1 MELIDLT
8 LIWAVIIAVGI
19 MMYVLMDGFDL
30 GVGILF
36 PFAPDDAARDTMMQ
50 SVAPVW
56 DGNETWL
63 ILGGAVLFAAFPSAY
78 AIALSAFYVP
88 VMLLLF
94 SLLFRGV
101 AFEFRLKARGTRRFW
116 DAGFWVGST
125 TAAFAQGLLLGALID
140 GVPLVD
146 GRFHGG
152 IWDWVSPFALT
163 TGLGVV
169 GGYALLGATWLVMKT
184 GGELQDWSRRAARA
198 ALLITLLFLAVV
210 SVYTPLRFPA
220 VAERW
225 FADGHWLMLSPV
237 PLATAVVAISLWREL
252 GHGAERMPFFFAVA
266 LFLLGYLGIGISIW
280 PNILPPDLSLWEA
293 AAPPASQAFLLV
305 AVALALPMVLIY
317 TAYAYW
323 VFRGKAG
330 DSGYGEH

>member
-1 MELIDLT
+1 MDLT
-8 LIWAVIIAVGI
+8 LICAAVIGFGVL
-19 MMYVLMDGFDL
+19 MYVLLDGFDL

-36 PFAPDDAARDTMMQ
+36 PWMPDREAQTLAVH
-50 SVAPVW
+50 SIEPVW

-225 FADGHWLMLSPV
+225 FA
-237 PLATAVVAISLWREL
+237 
-252 GHGAERMPFFFAVA
+252 
-266 LFLLGYLGIGISIW
+266 
-280 PNILPPDLSLWEA
+280 
-293 AAPPASQAFLLV
+293 
-305 AVALALPMVLIY
+305 
-317 TAYAYW
+317 
-323 VFRGKAG
+323 AG
-330 DSGYGEH
+330 TG